1 MARIRLVAAIV
12 VLGGA
17 AAASFAAC
25 SGTNPANPPFST
37 GASAGSAASTGSTS
51 TTGKSSGASGGAS
64 TGTVSSGKAGSGTA
78 TSGSTAA
85 NDCGPSRYF
94 NEEAGACMCAGNAY
108 MTKDSGA
115 TCVCQSDVPTLCDYD
130 AGQMPECV
138 DTTIDNGNCGGCGL
152 ACAPTVACNNSK
164 CGKAPSQLVPPT
176 PGCLSTRLV
185 YDTGTIYWEDLGHGT
200 IKSMPAGGDGG
211 AVTTIASGLTIAA
224 IQTVGGPLSW
234 PSGPIATALLVHAG
248 TVYWIAAATPVFCPS
263 DGGLCSGGYGDT
275 IMSAPTTGGTPKTLL
290 KMSMDP
296 PPSPVSIDGGA
307 PLEQAGVNPPLLSMA
322 LSPDGNTL
330 YFAAGT
336 RFYSIPSTGA
346 TNAGPTYVTYAEGPE
361 HGEATALAAD
371 TKYLYYPANESG
383 NVEINSI
390 TTMCDPVAAGNEMC
404 PVRIAESQGDLVYD
418 NILIRG
424 DLLYWGNGQS
434 VRVGSVMTALGGA
447 LAGDDYPNTLQG
459 SNVTGF
465 AVGTQYAYF
474 GETGMD
480 GVGYIEK
487 GLSPSLSDGG
497 FPNAIMIARGQ
508 PQPMSFAL
516 DGTNVY
522 WTTTNCD
529 INYIADS
536 PQ

>member
-1 MARIRLVAAIV
+1 MARIRFVAAIV
-12 VLGGA
+12 LFGGA

-25 SGTNPANPPFST
+25 TSNNPSFINYSTGSST
-37 GASAGSAASTGSTS
+37 GATSSTG
-51 TTGKSSGASGGAS
+51 TTSGAGTGTSGGAS
-64 TGTVSSGKAGSGTA
+64 TGTASTGKAGTG

-115 TCVCQSDVPTLCDYD
+115 TCICQSDVPTLCDYD
-130 AGQMPECV
+130 AGQMPQCV
-138 DTTIDNGNCGGCGL
+138 DTTTDNGNCGGCGIS
-152 ACAPTVACNNSK
+152 CGPTESCNNSK
-164 CGKAPSQLVPPT
+164 CGKSPSQLVPPAA
-176 PGCLSTRLV
+176 GCISTRVV
-185 YDTGTIYWEDLGHGT
+185 YDSGNIYWEDLGHGT
-200 IKSMPAGGDGG
+200 IKSIPAGGDGG

-224 IQTVGGPLSW
+224 VQTPDGPLSW
-234 PSGPIATALLVHAG
+234 PSGPLATSLLVHAG
-248 TVYWIAAATPVFCPS
+248 TVYWIAAATPVFCPT
-263 DGGLCSGGYGDT
+263 DGGLCSGGSGTT
-275 IMSAPTTGGTPKTLL
+275 IMSMSATGVGTPKTVL

-296 PPSPVSIDGGA
+296 PASPVSGVVDAGLL
-307 PLEQAGVNPPLLSMA
+307 LETPGQSPPILTMT
-322 LSPDGNTL
+322 LSPDGNTI

-336 RFYSIPSTGA
+336 RFYSIPSAGGA
-346 TNAGPTYVTYAEGPE
+346 APVYVTYAEGPE

-371 TKYLYYPANESG
+371 TGYLYYPANESG

-404 PVRIAESQGDLVYD
+404 PVRIAESQGSLVYD
-418 NILIRG
+418 TVLIRG
-424 DLLYWGNGQS
+424 SLLYWGNGQS
-434 VRVGSVMTALGGA
+434 IRVGNVQVALGGM
-447 LAGDDYPNTLQG
+447 LAGDDYPNALEG

-465 AVGTQYAYF
+465 AIGTQYGYF
-474 GETGMD
+474 GETGQD

-487 GLSPSLSDGG
+487 GANPLLDGG
-497 FPNAIMIARGQ
+497 TDLAVMVARGQ